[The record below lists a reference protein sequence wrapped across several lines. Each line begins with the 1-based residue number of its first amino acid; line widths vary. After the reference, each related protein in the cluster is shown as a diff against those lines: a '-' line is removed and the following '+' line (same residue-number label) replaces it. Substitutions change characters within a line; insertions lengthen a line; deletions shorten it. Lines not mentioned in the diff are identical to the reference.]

1 MNMGIIGLGLI
12 GGSKALATKKA
23 YNHCRIWGDDCN
35 PNHLK
40 EAKQLGL
47 IDEVLDKES
56 YKVLD
61 LLILAIPVDKAL
73 DVIESLLDQVG
84 PNTLVID
91 TGSTK
96 RLICQQVVHHPHR
109 KQFLAAHPI
118 AGTEYSGPSAAWED
132 LFVNQT
138 QIFCQTEK
146 TDPSLLKFGI
156 DFAQKLQMRILTM
169 SPEEHDKHIAYV
181 SHLSH
186 ISSFMLGKTVIDKEE
201 KSDNVIYQMAGSG
214 FASTVRLAKSNPT
227 TWTSIFRHNQENIL
241 EVLNEY
247 IDKLEDFKT
256 RLELKDF
263 DSIYQQLIKSNEIKP
278 ILKGINQNNNQL

>member
-1 MNMGIIGLGLI
+1 MNVGVIGLGLI
-12 GGSKALATKKA
+12 GGSKALAAKRA
-23 YNHCRIWGDDCN
+23 YHHCKIWGDDSN
-35 PNHLK
+35 PRHLK
-40 EAKQLGL
+40 SAKKLGI
-47 IDEVLDKES
+47 IDEVLDLES
-56 YKVLD
+56 YEALD
-61 LLILAIPVDKAL
+61 LVILAIPVDKAI
-73 DVIESLLDQVG
+73 DAIESLLNQVG
-84 PNTLVID
+84 PETLVMD

-96 RLICQQVVHHPHR
+96 RLICQKVADHPNR

-118 AGTEYSGPSAAWED
+118 AGTEYSGPNAASGD
-132 LFVNQT
+132 LFANQT

-146 TDPSLLKFGI
+146 TDASLLQLGM
-156 DFAQKLQMRILTM
+156 DFVKKLKMEILTM

-227 TWTSIFRHNQENIL
+227 TWTSIFKHNQQNIL

-247 IDKLEDFKT
+247 IDQLEDFRT
-256 RLELKDF
+256 LLESKDF
-263 DSIYQQLIKSNEIKP
+263 DSIFKQLKKSNEIKP
-278 ILKGINQNNNQL
+278 ILKGIVQNNN

>member
-1 MNMGIIGLGLI
+1 MNIGIIGLGLI
-12 GGSKALATKKA
+12 GGSKALAAKKA
-23 YNHCRIWGDDCN
+23 YNQCKIWGDDRN

-47 IDEVLDKES
+47 IDEVLDVES

-61 LLILAIPVDKAL
+61 LLILAIPVDHAV
-73 DVIESLLDQVG
+73 DVIESILDRVS

-96 RLICQQVVHHPHR
+96 RLICQQVADHPHR

-118 AGTEYSGPSAAWED
+118 AGTEYSGPSAALED

-138 QIFCQTEK
+138 QIFCQKEK
-146 TDPSLLKFGI
+146 TDSSLLQIGI
-156 DFAQKLQMRILTM
+156 DFVQKLQMKILTM
-169 SPEEHDKHIAYV
+169 SAEEHDKHIAYV

-186 ISSFMLGKTVIDKEE
+186 ISSFMLGKTVMDKEE

-227 TWTSIFRHNQENIL
+227 TWTSIFRHNQQNIL
-241 EVLNEY
+241 EVLNQY
-247 IDKLEDFKT
+247 IEKLDEFKVL
-256 RLELKDF
+256 LESKDF
-263 DSIYQQLIKSNEIKP
+263 DSIHQQLIKSNEINP
-278 ILKGINQNNNQL
+278 ILKGINQNNN